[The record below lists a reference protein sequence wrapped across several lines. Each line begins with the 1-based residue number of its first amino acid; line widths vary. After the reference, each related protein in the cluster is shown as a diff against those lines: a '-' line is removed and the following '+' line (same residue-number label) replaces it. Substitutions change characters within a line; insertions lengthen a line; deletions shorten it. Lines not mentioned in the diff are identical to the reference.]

1 MQLITP
7 LALAMVIAHAAAA
20 PNAMRQI
27 AAIFDR
33 QVVTTDRFCVGG
45 AIVCEYA
52 GDAPT
57 CIVRCV
63 FNCRCPPDNG
73 GGHNDKSSCG
83 VNPGNGDAGFEDC

>member
-7 LALAMVIAHAAAA
+7 IALGMVIAYAAAV
-20 PNAMRQI
+20 PNAMREI
-27 AAIFDR
+27 AAIFER
-33 QVVTTDRFCVGG
+33 QVATTDRFCVGG

-57 CIVRCV
+57 CILRCM

-73 GGHNDKSSCG
+73 SGHNDRSSCG
-83 VNPGNGDAGFEDC
+83 VNPGNGDAGFDEC